1 MDGSDIYK
9 QRLKQYRQQ
18 FEAAMHKLEAAT
30 TPEQEQ
36 AAKDELLALMRD
48 TSKLIKFDESQ

>member
-18 FEAAMHKLEAAT
+18 LEAAAT

-36 AAKDELLALMRD
+36 AAKDELLALMLA